1 MANISI
7 GAIIEKEQEE
17 FEKKLKL
24 RIIASEAF
32 YQHQE
37 KKKAERQKQALEK
50 EISKVNNVIHALKE
64 IKLALNGSVAMEVI
78 DGALDMLANG
88 RPGHKKEA
96 IKNTVI
102 GGKTIKSNHPGA
114 TELGIAETIAAKLL
128 GYLGLNI
135 TGFASEGLTKI
146 SYEQKKQQLIQDLE
160 FNIASLESL
169 VKQYS

>member
-64 IKLALNGSVAMEVI
+64 IKLALNVVWLWKSLIAPWICWLMVDQDI
-78 DGALDMLANG
+78 
-88 RPGHKKEA
+88 KK
-96 IKNTVI
+96 KLS
-102 GGKTIKSNHPGA
+102 KT
-114 TELGIAETIAAKLL
+114 
-128 GYLGLNI
+128 
-135 TGFASEGLTKI
+135 
-146 SYEQKKQQLIQDLE
+146 Q
-160 FNIASLESL
+160 SL
-169 VKQYS
+169 VAKPLSLTIQGTLSLVLLKPLPQSS